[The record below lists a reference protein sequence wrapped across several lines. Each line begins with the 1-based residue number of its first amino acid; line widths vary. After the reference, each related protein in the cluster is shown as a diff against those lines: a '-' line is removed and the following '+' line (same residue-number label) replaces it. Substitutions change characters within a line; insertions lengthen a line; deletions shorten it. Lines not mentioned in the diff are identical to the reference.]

1 MPKPLGVAR
10 FRHFFL
16 RAKDAIRSDWLT
28 FPMASW
34 KPLWGLPSGYVKIAI
49 EAMAIEI
56 VDLPINSMVIFQF
69 VM

>member
-1 MPKPLGVAR
+1 MISMG
-10 FRHFFL
+10 FL
-16 RAKDAIRSDWLT
+16 LIHIDAIYLYHSISI
-28 FPMASW
+28 P
-34 KPLWGLPSGYVKIAI
+34 GLVNEEKAI